1 MLSHIKRHRETRRG
15 LQNDMKTIVLAAAIS
30 TLPTTLHAQ
39 ESSKSGSDQA
49 EDIVVTAT
57 AVAKLDVP
65 LAETPQNITVITQQ
79 AFERQ
84 NATSVEEIL
93 RYVPSVQAELSGR
106 SGFDAF
112 LVRGFDQS
120 RYQFRDG
127 LRLDPGF
134 PQQQEPGGLASIEVV
149 KGPASVLFG
158 QIAPGG
164 VVNMTSRVASSERVA
179 DFATT
184 IGTDDFYRLSADI
197 GGAINSS
204 GTLSARAPIVYLNRG
219 DTQDF
224 VGAERIFVAPSITW
238 QPSEATTLTLLALYQ
253 RDDYDRTIGA
263 PLVGTLRPSP
273 AGPIRR
279 SLFLGEPGLDP
290 LTSEQVQIGYQF
302 SHRFSDAIQFRSRL
316 RYSDLSLEGPIV
328 QAPRGG
334 STPTNITRRG
344 FEFTG
349 ERTMLST
356 DNQLEAVFGTGNVE
370 HRVMIGIDYQD
381 FTDRNAGDL
390 FGLAPINPNAPV
402 YGAAPVPLGPFFSA
416 DVGLEQVGLYAQY
429 RAKIAERFIIVA
441 GVRQSDSDTSST
453 DVLAGTTR
461 TQDDS
466 DTSFNAAV
474 MYLTDTGF
482 SPYLSYSQSF
492 EPQFGF
498 DPLTS
503 GETPPPSQGEQI
515 EAGLRWQ
522 SADGR
527 LSAQAAVFQ
536 IDQTNIVQGDPANPG
551 FSVLI
556 GAQRHRG
563 AEIELSGRIGE
574 ALIVQAGY
582 TYLDAKVRAS
592 NNGDVGLTSLNVPE
606 NSASMFLTLDGDALG
621 AAGSEGSIGVHHV
634 GERRANDALDILPAF
649 TVFDAALRHDFG
661 PFEAALNVKNLFD
674 ETYFTGGDF
683 RAVFFGERRQVQ
695 LTLLTGF

>member
-1 MLSHIKRHRETRRG
+1 
-15 LQNDMKTIVLAAAIS
+15 MKDVKKIILAAVIS
-30 TLPTTLHAQ
+30 AVPTALQAQ
-39 ESSKSGSDQA
+39 EGSKADQDNA
-49 EDIVVTAT
+49 ADIVVTAT
-57 AVAKLDVP
+57 AIAKLDVP
-65 LAETPQNITVITQQ
+65 LAETPQNITVIMQD
-79 AFERQ
+79 AFGRQ

-93 RYVPSVQAELSGR
+93 RYVPSVQAELAGR
-106 SGFDAF
+106 SGFDEF
-112 LVRGFDQS
+112 LVRGFNQS

-127 LRLDPGF
+127 LRLDPSYL
-134 PQQQEPGGLASIEVV
+134 QQQEPGGLASIEVV

-164 VVNMTSRVASSERVA
+164 VVNMTSRVASPERVA
-179 DFATT
+179 DFTAT
-184 IGTDDFYRLSADI
+184 IGTDDFYRLTADI
-197 GGAINSS
+197 GGALNES
-204 GTLSARAPIVYLNRG
+204 GTLSARAPIVYASRG

-224 VGAERIFVAPSITW
+224 VGAERIFVAPSVTW
-238 QPSEATTLTLLALYQ
+238 QPSDATKLTLLALYQ
-253 RDDYDRTIGA
+253 RDDYDRTIGV
-263 PLVGTLRPSP
+263 PLLGTLQPSA

-279 SLFLGEPGLDP
+279 SLFLGEPDLDR

-316 RYSDLSLEGPIV
+316 RYSDLSIEGPIV

-334 STPTNITRRG
+334 STPTSITRRG
-344 FEFTG
+344 FDYIG
-349 ERTMLST
+349 DRKMLST
-356 DNQLEAVFGTGNVE
+356 DNQLEAVFGTGNIE

-381 FTDRNAGDL
+381 FTDRNSGEL

-402 YGAAPVPLGPFFSA
+402 YGIAPVPLGPFFSA
-416 DVGLEQVGLYAQY
+416 DVALKQVGLYAQY
-429 RAKIAERFIIVA
+429 RAKVAERFIVVA

-474 MYLTDTGF
+474 MYVSDAGF

-498 DPLTS
+498 DPLTN
-503 GETPPPSQGEQI
+503 GQTPPPSQGEQI

-522 SADGR
+522 SADKR
-527 LSAQAAVFQ
+527 LSAQAAIFQ
-536 IDQTNIVQGDPANPG
+536 IDQTNIVNGDPANPG
-551 FSVLI
+551 FSVLV
-556 GAQRHRG
+556 GAQRHKG

-592 NNGDVGLTSLNVPE
+592 NNGDVGLTSLNVPK
-606 NSASMFLTLDGDALG
+606 NSASMFLTLLGDAVGLPR
-621 AAGSEGSIGVHHV
+621 SEGSIGVRHV

-649 TVFDAALRHDFG
+649 TVFDAAVRHDFG

-695 LTLLTGF
+695 LTLRAGF

>member
-1 MLSHIKRHRETRRG
+1 MARRG
-15 LQNDMKTIVLAAAIS
+15 VHDNMKSIALTAAIS
-30 TLPTTLHAQ
+30 ALPASPYLQETTR
-39 ESSKSGSDQA
+39 SSPSDA
-49 EDIVVTAT
+49 EEIVVIAT
-57 AVAKLDVP
+57 AITKLDVP
-65 LAETPQNITVITQQ
+65 LAETPQNITIIPQE
-79 AFERQ
+79 AFQRQ

-134 PQQQEPGGLASIEVV
+134 LQQQEPGGLASVEVI

-164 VVNMTSRVASSERVA
+164 VVNMTSRVASAQRVA
-179 DFATT
+179 DFTAT
-184 IGTDDFYRLSADI
+184 IGTDFYRLTADI
-197 GGAINSS
+197 GGAIDGA
-204 GTLSARAPIVYLNRG
+204 GTLSVRAPIVYASRG

-224 VGAERIFVAPSITW
+224 VGAERIFVAPSVTW
-238 QPSEATTLTLLALYQ
+238 QPSAATTLTLLALYQ

-263 PLVGTLRPSP
+263 PLLGTLQPSP

-279 SLFLGEPGLDP
+279 SLFLGEPGLDR

-302 SHRFSDAIQFRSRL
+302 AHRFSDAVQFRSRL

-328 QAPRGG
+328 QAPRPG
-334 STPTNITRRG
+334 STPTSITRRG
-344 FEFTG
+344 FDFAG
-349 ERTMLST
+349 ERRMLST
-356 DNQLEAVFGTGNVE
+356 DNQLEGVFGTGNVE

-381 FTDRNAGDL
+381 FRDRNAGDL
-390 FGLAPINPNAPV
+390 FGLSPFNPNAPT

-429 RAKIAERFIIVA
+429 RAKIADRFIIVT
-441 GVRQSDSDTSST
+441 GVRRSESDTRST

-466 DTSFNAAV
+466 DTSFNAAL
-474 MYLTDTGF
+474 MYLAGAGF

-536 IDQTNIVQGDPANPG
+536 IDQTNIVNGDPDNPG

-574 ALIVQAGY
+574 ALIIQAGY
-582 TYLDAKVRAS
+582 THLDAKVRAS
-592 NNGDVGLTSLNVPE
+592 NNGDVGLTSLNVPR
-606 NSASMFLTLDGDALG
+606 NSASMFLTLDGGALG
-621 AAGSEGSIGVHHV
+621 AAGSEGSIGVRHV

-649 TVFDAALRHDFG
+649 TVFDAVLRHDFG
-661 PFEAALNVKNLFD
+661 NFGVALNVKNLFD

-695 LTLLTGF
+695 LTLFAEF

>member
-1 MLSHIKRHRETRRG
+1 
-15 LQNDMKTIVLAAAIS
+15 
-30 TLPTTLHAQ
+30 Q
-39 ESSKSGSDQA
+39 EAGNRDPDSA
-49 EDIVVTAT
+49 TDIVVTAT

-65 LAETPQNITVITQQ
+65 LAETPQNITVISQE

-84 NATSVEEIL
+84 NATSVQEIL

-134 PQQQEPGGLASIEVV
+134 LQQQEPGGLASLEVV

-164 VVNMTSRVASSERVA
+164 VVNMTSRVASARQVA
-179 DFATT
+179 DFTAT
-184 IGTDDFYRLSADI
+184 IGTDDFYRLTADI
-197 GGAINSS
+197 GGALNPS
-204 GTLSARAPIVYLNRG
+204 GTLSARAPIVYASRG

-238 QPSEATTLTLLALYQ
+238 QPTEATSLTVLALYQ

-263 PLVGTLRPSP
+263 PLVGTLQPSP

-279 SLFLGEPGLDP
+279 SLFLGEPALDR
-290 LTSEQVQIGYQF
+290 LTSEQFQIGYQF
-302 SHRFSDAIQFRSRL
+302 AHRFSDAIQFRSRL

-334 STPTNITRRG
+334 STPTSITRRG
-344 FEFTG
+344 FAFDGT
-349 ERTMLST
+349 RKMLST
-356 DNQLEAVFGTGNVE
+356 DNQLEAVFETGSVE

-381 FTDRNAGDL
+381 FSDRNAGDL
-390 FGLAPINPNAPV
+390 FGLGPINPTAPV

-416 DVGLEQVGLYAQY
+416 DVDLQQVGVYAQY

-441 GVRQSDSDTSST
+441 GVRLSDSQTSST
-453 DVLAGTTR
+453 DILSGTTAR
-461 TQDDS
+461 QDDS

-474 MYLTDTGF
+474 MYVSDAGF
-482 SPYLSYSQSF
+482 SPYVSYSQSF

-503 GETPPPSQGEQI
+503 GQTPPPSQGEQI

-522 SADGR
+522 SADRR

-536 IDQTNIVQGDPANPG
+536 IDQTNIVNGDPANPG

-563 AEIELSGRIGE
+563 AEIELSGRIGD
-574 ALIVQAGY
+574 AVLIQAGY

-592 NNGDVGLTSLNVPE
+592 NSGDAGLTSLNVPR
-606 NSASMFLTLDGDALG
+606 NSASMFVTLDGTAFG
-621 AAGSEGSIGVHHV
+621 SAGSEASIGVRHV
-634 GERRANDALDILPAF
+634 GSRRANDVLDILPAF

-661 PFEAALNVKNLFD
+661 DFGFALNVKNLFD
-674 ETYFTGGDF
+674 KTYFTGGDF
-683 RAVFFGERRQVQ
+683 RAVFFGERRQIQ
-695 LTLLTGF
+695 LTLLAGF